1 MIYVALLRGI
11 NVGGNNKVDMKRLKA
26 SFERAGMKNV
36 VTYINSGNIIFEDD
50 VVPPAKLADLLES
63 VIKEEFDLTIRV
75 LLKDIETMRVIVGAL
90 PDEWQN
96 GDAMKCDVL
105 FLWQEI
111 DTPEIIKRLTFKDF
125 EQVRY
130 VAGALLWQV
139 DRENVTRSSL
149 PKIVGTDIYK
159 KMTIRN
165 CNTARKLLVMM
176 ENVEAS
182 I

>member
-11 NVGGNNKVDMKRLKA
+11 NVGGNNKVEMKRLKA
-26 SFERAGMKNV
+26 VFERAGMKNV

-50 VVPPAKLADLLES
+50 SVPPGKLADLLEG
-63 VIKEEFDLTIRV
+63 VIKDEFGLAIRV
-75 LLKDIETMRVIVGAL
+75 LLKDIKTMRAIVGAL

-96 GDAMKCDVL
+96 NDVMRCDVL

-111 DTPEIIKRLTFKDF
+111 DTPKIMDQLTFKDF

-130 VAGALLWQV
+130 VKGALFWSV
-139 DRENVTRSSL
+139 ARENATRSSL
-149 PKIVGTDIYK
+149 PKIIGTDIYK

-165 CNTARKLLVMM
+165 CNTTRKLLAMM
-176 ENVEAS
+176 EDVAAS
-182 I
+182 